1 MYSVNEQFDIEVTR
15 GDTALLR
22 IDLSGRDLPDG
33 TEAVFTVKKNLG
45 DEEPVLQKRFDASD
59 EVLSILLH
67 PQETDLEPGVY
78 LWDVRLLIPLQE
90 GGWEICT
97 PMHYASLTVLE
108 TVGSFAGSSI
118 TSGVEADLPVI
129 PRLIEQIRAALGG
142 LHPVGSLYLSVDE
155 VNPSVYFGG
164 TWERIQDTFLL
175 AAGSTYAAGATG
187 GEAVHRLT
195 ENEVPFF
202 SVTTLKDLS
211 PARATIKSA
220 SSGSSVAVVTGI
232 TPTSG
237 NQSYGGSNP
246 VHNNLPPYLA
256 VYVWKRTA

>member
-175 AAGSTYAAGATG
+175 AAGSAYPAGTTG
-187 GEAVHRLT
+187 GEAKHRLLSS
-195 ENEVPFF
+195 EIPSF
-202 SVTTLKDLS
+202 SVQQLRSLS
-211 PARATIKSA
+211 PTTQAIRSA
-220 SSGSSVAVVTGI
+220 SSGSAVEVMTDVSFQTQTVSTG
-232 TPTSG
+232 S
-237 NQSYGGSNP
+237 SNAT
-246 VHNNLPPYLA
+246 HNNMPPYLA